1 MMKMKNIFYIIS
13 FVLLSSCNY
22 LDVEPTGKVIPEKV
36 TEFRAMMTSAYSKY
50 PAYKHLLAMRADEVF
65 PFTGEYSAYDRFID
79 FAIWNDN
86 SPSMQETYPWL
97 SLYNVI
103 FYTNSVI
110 DDVMSADVDTYDDTR
125 EQIKAEALLLRAYSH
140 FELLNLYAVP
150 YNPMTAVVDRGIPLS
165 TKIDIEQNFIPAKVE
180 EVYTQILSDIEEARD
195 LLQIEEQPA
204 NIRYRFSK
212 KSALALEARVRL
224 YHAEWDNALA
234 LAEELI
240 PMCQLENLNDASA
253 ISPYEVSSK
262 EAILSLERVV
272 SSAVATETYVLPN
285 LKNQYNMM
293 GDLRVSRYFLNT
305 DDALVPNKCNSDNMK
320 VTFRSAEIYLI
331 AAEAAAHVN
340 GKLDIAKTRLKEL
353 MKNRLAESYYSQKAS
368 EIDGMS
374 QEALITEIADERAR
388 ELALEGHRWYDL
400 RRTTRPEIVKTYK
413 NQEGITVTKTLMQ
426 DDSRYTISFPS
437 EATTNNPNLK
447 N

>member
-1 MMKMKNIFYIIS
+1 MKMKNIFYIIS

-204 NIRYRFSK
+204 NVRYRFSK

-413 NQEGITVTKTLMQ
+413 NQESITVTKTLMQ

>member
-1 MMKMKNIFYIIS
+1 
-13 FVLLSSCNY
+13 
-22 LDVEPTGKVIPEKV
+22 
-36 TEFRAMMTSAYSKY
+36 
-50 PAYKHLLAMRADEVF
+50 
-65 PFTGEYSAYDRFID
+65 
-79 FAIWNDN
+79 
-86 SPSMQETYPWL
+86 
-97 SLYNVI
+97 
-103 FYTNSVI
+103 
-110 DDVMSADVDTYDDTR
+110 
-125 EQIKAEALLLRAYSH
+125 
-140 FELLNLYAVP
+140 
-150 YNPMTAVVDRGIPLS
+150 
-165 TKIDIEQNFIPAKVE
+165 
-180 EVYTQILSDIEEARD
+180 
-195 LLQIEEQPA
+195 
-204 NIRYRFSK
+204 
-212 KSALALEARVRL
+212 
-224 YHAEWDNALA
+224 
-234 LAEELI
+234 
-240 PMCQLENLNDASA
+240 
-253 ISPYEVSSK
+253 
-262 EAILSLERVV
+262 
-272 SSAVATETYVLPN
+272 
-285 LKNQYNMM
+285 
-293 GDLRVSRYFLNT
+293 
-305 DDALVPNKCNSDNMK
+305 MK